1 MATLSDALSF
11 WSDFVISV
19 GGRGMNAVAAAR
31 SDNVTDSSTQS
42 RTGLID
48 RLGLGWFLRLLSSS
62 IGQKFVMGVTGLLLC
77 GFLVAHLAGNMLLFV
92 GEKSFNEYA
101 HALHAQWE
109 LLAIA
114 EAGLLLLFLV
124 HIYLAFATT
133 IGNLKARTN
142 TYTLRQT
149 KVPGRIIGANSWMF
163 ISGSVVLGFVILH
176 LIDLRFALRSGID
189 YLVEGDPGAPFHNTV
204 AVLSNPISRVVYFVG
219 VIVLGVHLSHGFASA
234 FQSLGFN
241 HPKYTPLI
249 RILGKIFAV
258 VIAVGFASIVV
269 FVPGMWK

>member
-1 MATLSDALSF
+1 
-11 WSDFVISV
+11 
-19 GGRGMNAVAAAR
+19 
-31 SDNVTDSSTQS
+31 
-42 RTGLID
+42 
-48 RLGLGWFLRLLSSS
+48 
-62 IGQKFVMGVTGLLLC
+62 
-77 GFLVAHLAGNMLLFV
+77 
-92 GEKSFNEYA
+92 
-101 HALHAQWE
+101 
-109 LLAIA
+109 
-114 EAGLLLLFLV
+114 
-124 HIYLAFATT
+124 
-133 IGNLKARTN
+133 
-142 TYTLRQT
+142 
-149 KVPGRIIGANSWMF
+149 MF

-176 LIDLRFALRSGID
+176 LIDLKFALRSGIN

-249 RILGKIFAV
+249 KILGKIFAV

>member
-1 MATLSDALSF
+1 
-11 WSDFVISV
+11 
-19 GGRGMNAVAAAR
+19 MNAVAAAR

-48 RLGLGWFLRLLSSS
+48 RVGVGWFLRLLSSS

-109 LLAIA
+109 LLAVA

-133 IGNLKARTN
+133 IGNLKARADS
-142 TYTLRQT
+142 YTLRQT

-176 LIDLRFALRSGID
+176 LIDLKFALRSGIN
-189 YLVEGDPGAPFHNTV
+189 Y
-204 AVLSNPISRVVYFVG
+204 PISRVVYFVG

-249 RILGKIFAV
+249 KILGKIFAV